1 MWTDDGTALDILTAA
16 RHIREF
22 AAEQPRAQFD
32 ADLRTQ
38 SAVLHQIIVLGEAVK
53 RLSDE
58 FRQAHSSVPWAQ
70 IAGMRDRCVHGYD
83 NVDLDRVW
91 EVIQIHTAPL
101 IAYLETVVPKPPPEG

>member
-1 MWTDDGTALDILTAA
+1 MWTDAGTAVDILAAA

-22 AAEQPRAQFD
+22 AAGFDRTQFD

-58 FRQAHSSVPWAQ
+58 FRQAHPLIPWAQ

-83 NVDLDRVW
+83 NVDLDLVW
-91 EVIQIHTAPL
+91 EVVSTHAPQL
-101 IAYLETVVPKPPPEG
+101 AEYLQKVVPQPPPTV